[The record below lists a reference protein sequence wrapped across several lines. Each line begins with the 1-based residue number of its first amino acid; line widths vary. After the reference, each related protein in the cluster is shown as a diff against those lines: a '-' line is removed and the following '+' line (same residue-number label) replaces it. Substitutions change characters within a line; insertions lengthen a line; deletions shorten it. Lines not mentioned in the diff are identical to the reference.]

1 MNRPQFSS
9 LISINNDS
17 TLLWRRLPEPRSKSN
32 PGGNHQCL
40 ACTETCSGENLQ
52 SKWTLRGN
60 IRNLAC
66 YFCFQVTQQGSLG
79 RVAMGTFGHAGED
92 AMLQVAEE
100 KLNYL
105 YWQCAK
111 DFTFNH
117 FAKPDYHCCQWQRLN
132 QVLWLHQIITVT
144 ILTYEI
150 TFENVKLYSWI

>member
-66 YFCFQVTQQGSLG
+66 YFFISCFQVTQQGSLG
-79 RVAMGTFGHAGED
+79 RVAMGTFWTCWRGCD
-92 AMLQVAEE
+92 VASGRGKI
-100 KLNYL
+100 KLSLLAVRERFHIQSLCKTWLPLLPVATPESGTMITPNNYSYDSYL
-105 YWQCAK
+105 RNRIWKC
-111 DFTFNH
+111 
-117 FAKPDYHCCQWQRLN
+117 
-132 QVLWLHQIITVT
+132 
-144 ILTYEI
+144 
-150 TFENVKLYSWI
+150 

>member
-100 KLNYL
+100 KIKLSLLTVRERFHIQSLCKTWLPRLPVATPESGTMITPNNYSYDSYL
-105 YWQCAK
+105 RNRIWKC
-111 DFTFNH
+111 
-117 FAKPDYHCCQWQRLN
+117 
-132 QVLWLHQIITVT
+132 
-144 ILTYEI
+144 
-150 TFENVKLYSWI
+150 